1 MVLLFLRLQN
11 TFEVSRKALLA
22 LCVVILIPLVF
33 FTVTDYKSRGA
44 VVMPRRY
51 YFDTI
56 TQQVKD
62 GKTFYDTIWHKVDHI
77 ELTNQLGETVSL
89 DQIQGKVIVA
99 DFFFTR
105 CPSICPTLTRNLK
118 KLQDALKLKDDMH
131 RVDTSFVQFLSFSID
146 PVRDSV
152 PVLKKYADKYGV
164 NPDVWWL
171 LTGPKKTIY
180 DFSLNEMKLAA
191 EDGEGVDSNF
201 IHTGKMVLLDKDHV
215 IRGYYDG
222 LDSADLSRMASDI
235 VFIMLEKDKRKP
247 SALNELRPLLPMMAL
262 VIAGTIIGTIIIN
275 RKQNPAGAGKESKA

>member
-1 MVLLFLRLQN
+1 MVLLFLRLQKK
-11 TFEVSRKALLA
+11 FDVSRKALLA

-33 FTVTDYKSRGA
+33 FTITDYESRGA

-51 YFDTI
+51 YYDTV
-56 TQQVKD
+56 TQQMKD
-62 GKTFYDTIWHKVDHI
+62 GKTFYDTVWHRVQNIK
-77 ELTNQLGETVSL
+77 LTNQLGADVAL
-89 DQIQGKVIVA
+89 DDITGKVIVA

-152 PVLKKYADKYGV
+152 SVLKKYADKYGI

-171 LTGPKKTIY
+171 LTGPKRTIY
-180 DFSLNEMKLAA
+180 DFSLDQMKLAA

-215 IRGYYDG
+215 IRGYYNG
-222 LDSADLSRMASDI
+222 LDSADMSRLASDI

-247 SALNELRPLLPMMAL
+247 SALNELKPLMPLMAI
-262 VIAGTIIGTIIIN
+262 VIVGTFIGTYIIS
-275 RKQNPAGAGKESKA
+275 RKQNTVARSRKNLS

>member
-1 MVLLFLRLQN
+1 MA
-11 TFEVSRKALLA
+11 VSRKALLA

-33 FTVTDYKSRGA
+33 FTITDYESRGA

-51 YFDTI
+51 YYDTVTSQI
-56 TQQVKD
+56 RD
-62 GKTFYDTIWHKVDHI
+62 GKTFYDTAWHRVQNV
-77 ELTNQLGETVSL
+77 ELTNQLGATVSL
-89 DQIQGKVIVA
+89 DEIQGKVIVA

-105 CPSICPTLTRNLK
+105 CPSICPTLTKNLK
-118 KLQDALKLKDDMH
+118 KLQDAIKLRDDVH

-152 PVLKKYADKYGV
+152 PVLKKYADKYGI

-180 DFSLNEMKLAA
+180 DFSLNQMKLAA
-191 EDGEGVDSNF
+191 EDGEGVDSSF

-222 LDSADLSRMASDI
+222 LDSADMSRMASDI

-247 SALNELRPLLPMMAL
+247 SALNELKPLMPLMAL
-262 VIAGTIIGTIIIN
+262 VIIGTFIGTVIIS
-275 RKQNPAGAGKESKA
+275 RKQNAANKAGTNKA